1 MRNRLTKR
9 LLRHHAFLRVVR
21 ARTGHTLLDSAE
33 LQDLLVHLQL
43 LESPLEGRREMTLER
58 NGRKDAVLD
67 MLLLYPC
74 QAASIIIAF
83 VGGESLPKHN
93 HFKRPTL

>member
-9 LLRHHAFLRVVR
+9 LLGHHAFLRVVR

-33 LQDLLVHLQL
+33 LQDLLVRLQL
-43 LESPLEGRREMTLER
+43 LESPLEPLEGRREMTLER

-74 QAASIIIAF
+74 
-83 VGGESLPKHN
+83 
-93 HFKRPTL
+93 